1 MRIDKWLWCVRIYKT
16 RQIASKACNSGK
28 VKIND
33 KKIKPSRSV
42 SQNDILSIQKG
53 YVKFKFEVLNLLDRR
68 ISAKLVDDFVK
79 DITPKN
85 ELIKLKISKNIK
97 LFHRE
102 KGLGRPT
109 KKERR
114 KLDKYK
120 WRNLEK

>member
-68 ISAKLVDDFVK
+68 IPAKLVDDFVK

-120 WRNLEK
+120 WGNLEK

>member
-53 YVKFKFEVLNLLDRR
+53 YVKFEFEVLNLLDRR

-120 WRNLEK
+120 WGNLEK

>member
-42 SQNDILSIQKG
+42 SQNDILLIQKG

-68 ISAKLVDDFVK
+68 IPAKLVDDFVK

-120 WRNLEK
+120 WGNLEK

>member
-1 MRIDKWLWCVRIYKT
+1 
-16 RQIASKACNSGK
+16 
-28 VKIND
+28 
-33 KKIKPSRSV
+33 
-42 SQNDILSIQKG
+42 
-53 YVKFKFEVLNLLDRR
+53 
-68 ISAKLVDDFVK
+68 AKLVDDFVK

-120 WRNLEK
+120 WGNLEK

>member
-120 WRNLEK
+120 WGNLEK